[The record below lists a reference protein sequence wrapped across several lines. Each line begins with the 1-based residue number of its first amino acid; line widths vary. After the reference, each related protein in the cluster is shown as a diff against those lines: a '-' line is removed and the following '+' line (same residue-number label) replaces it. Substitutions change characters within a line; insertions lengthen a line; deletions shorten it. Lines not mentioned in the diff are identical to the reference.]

1 VPLAEWPRAQLA
13 FKNSMIHG
21 ILQFTPTIAFR
32 YVLHRDGSQDIRC
45 RESFLLEGKGA
56 LLPPLILWRDVPLS
70 FNQ

>member
-1 VPLAEWPRAQLA
+1 
-13 FKNSMIHG
+13 MIHG